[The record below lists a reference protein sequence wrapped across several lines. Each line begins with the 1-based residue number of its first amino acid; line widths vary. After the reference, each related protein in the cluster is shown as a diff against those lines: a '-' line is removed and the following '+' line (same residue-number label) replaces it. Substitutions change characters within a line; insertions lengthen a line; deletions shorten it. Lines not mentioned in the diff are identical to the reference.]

1 MPPGRH
7 AHTLS
12 VARDQPLYR
21 QFLRV
26 RSLSHDCST
35 HASYPGPL
43 LHNHPDPPL
52 ASYPGPS
59 LQNHPDPTHA
69 SYPGPSLQN
78 HSDPPLASHP
88 GPTLDEHP
96 GFALPP
102 SILPDVLL
110 IRGSPSIAPG
120 PRLGLVCS
128 VRMKGALIVSMYD
141 YATSLRPEDGVVV
154 GGFHSPMERQ
164 VLERLLTRHVP
175 VIVVPARNP
184 ERMRIPR
191 EWRAPMDEGRLT
203 IVSGVGGATR
213 RPTRE
218 LALRRNL
225 LVAALADGVLIPY
238 ATPGGAAEAVARAV
252 VQWSKPLW
260 TFKDEANA
268 GLFVVGAKEVGR
280 RSYNGRPRND
290 FGA

>member
-1 MPPGRH
+1 MPPGRQ
-7 AHTLS
+7 ADTLS

-21 QFLRV
+21 QFLRG
-26 RSLSHDCST
+26 SLLPHDGSTLASHPSP
-35 HASYPGPL
+35 S

-59 LQNHPDPTHA
+59 L
-69 SYPGPSLQN
+69 
-78 HSDPPLASHP
+78 
-88 GPTLDEHP
+88 DEHP
-96 GFALPP
+96 RFALVPP
-102 SILPDVLL
+102 ILPDVLL

-128 VRMKGALIVSMYD
+128 VRMKGELVVAMYD
-141 YATSLRPEDGVVV
+141 YAASLRPEDGVVV

-164 VLERLLTRHVP
+164 VLELLLARHVP

-191 EWRAPMDEGRLT
+191 AWRPPMEEGRLM
-203 IVSGVGGATR
+203 IVSGIGGSTR

-225 LVAALADGVLIPY
+225 LVAALSDRVLIPC
-238 ATPGGAAEAVARAV
+238 ATPGGAAERVARAA
-252 VQWSKPLW
+252 VQRGMPLW
-260 TFKDEANA
+260 TFRDEDNA
-268 GLFVVGAKEVGR
+268 ALLGLGAVAVER
-280 RSYNGRPRND
+280 RNVKGCGNGLGMKPMTT
-290 FGA
+290 